1 MIGQT
6 VSHYRILGKLG
17 GGGMGVVYEAEDLKL
32 GRHVALKF
40 IPENLVG
47 DPKSLER
54 FEREA
59 RAASLL
65 NHPNICT
72 IHAIE
77 DNNGH
82 PFIVM
87 EKLEGQSLKQCIAG
101 QPMET
106 EKMLDVSIQVADA
119 LAASH
124 AKGIVHRDIKP
135 ANIFITPSGQVKV
148 LDFGLAK
155 LVHNVGTDSD
165 SGAVDD
171 SLTAVGVIPGTAV
184 YMSPEQARSDEIDF
198 RSDLFSFGVVMYE
211 MSTGKKPFTGKNSL
225 MTLDSVLHQKPVPP
239 GELNPKM
246 PVELEGIIGKAMEKD
261 RKERYQSATQIKADL
276 QLLKR
281 EAEAGQVEIKSGLHS
296 VRLRAASKT
305 FGRAGSNKWLFWLL
319 GGTAALLVTVVAA
332 VGAYWIRHRAVANAE
347 QRNAIAV
354 LPLQNMNGDFSV
366 DYLRFALA
374 DELTSVLTYSRSL
387 EVRPSSMTRSYVQVD
402 FDPHK
407 VGQTLHVGKLLTGHF
422 MLQGDRLTVTLEAID
437 VPTDR
442 LLWQANVTASQNDL
456 ISLQSQLS
464 TQVQLG
470 LLPALGV
477 AGGALTTASRPKSQE
492 AYDLYLHSLAL
503 PHDPEPNKDAIAVLE
518 HVVGVDPSYAPAW
531 EALGKRYYFDSYY
544 GGGGEKMFQLSNAAY
559 EKALALDPNRVAAAS
574 NLITNR
580 VERGEIGPAYDAA
593 KDLVQRRPQSADA
606 HFALSYVLRYAG
618 MQEQATQE
626 CNTARSLDPGNFNF
640 RSCAW
645 AFIELGQPGRAMDF
659 VHMDA
664 GSEWA
669 AWATPYV
676 YLAEG
681 NLAQARESAK
691 SMAKAPFYHR
701 ELMVACTQAPRPA
714 DLDKIVRDSEAS
726 VMTEPDPESW
736 YRVGALMAYCG
747 QKDAALRL
755 LKAAVQQNYC
765 AYSALLEDPL
775 LKDLRKDTAFN
786 QVLTAGSQCQQTLK
800 EGRAQ

>member
-40 IPENLVG
+40 IPENLTG

-72 IHAIE
+72 IHGIE

-87 EKLEGQSLKQCIAG
+87 EKLEGESLKQCISGHAV
-101 QPMET
+101 ET
-106 EKMLDVSIQVADA
+106 EKLLDISIQVADA

-135 ANIFITPSGQVKV
+135 ANIFLTPSGQVKV

-155 LVHNVGTDSD
+155 LLHNVGTDSD
-165 SGAVDD
+165 GALADN

-184 YMSPEQARSDEIDF
+184 YMSPEQARSEEIDF

-211 MSTGKKPFTGKNSL
+211 MSTGKKPFSGKNSL
-225 MTLDSVLHQKPVPP
+225 MTLDAVLHEKPVPP
-239 GELNPKM
+239 GELNPKV

-261 RKERYQSATQIKADL
+261 RKERYQSATQMKADL
-276 QLLKR
+276 QQLKR
-281 EAEAGQVEIKSGLHS
+281 ENESGQMRSGLHS
-296 VRLRAASKT
+296 AKLRIASKT
-305 FGRAGSNKWLFWLL
+305 FGRTGSRWQFWLL
-319 GGTAALLVTVVAA
+319 LGSLAMLATVLAA
-332 VGAYWIRHRAVANAE
+332 VGAYWLKHREVANAE
-347 QRNAIAV
+347 QKNAIAV
-354 LPLQNMNGDFSV
+354 LPLQNMNGDFTV

-374 DELTSVLTYSRSL
+374 DELTSVLSYSRSL
-387 EVRPSSMTRSYVQVD
+387 EVRPSSVTRRYVEQEL
-402 FDPHK
+402 DPHK
-407 VGQTLHVGKLLTGHF
+407 IGQELHVGRLLTGHF
-422 MLQGDRLTVTLEAID
+422 LRQGEQLTVTLEAID
-437 VPTDR
+437 VGSDR
-442 LLWQANVTASQNDL
+442 LLWQGSATASVNDL
-456 ISLQSQLS
+456 ISMQSQLS
-464 TQVQLG
+464 TQVQQG

-477 AGGALTTASRPKSQE
+477 AAGTLSAASRPKSQE

-503 PHDPEPNKDAIAVLE
+503 PHDPAPNKDAIAVLE
-518 HVVGVDPSYAPAW
+518 HVVGEDPSYAPGW
-531 EALGKRYYFDSYY
+531 EALGLRYYYDSVY
-544 GGGGEKMFQLSNAAY
+544 GGGGEAMFQRSNSAY
-559 EKALALDPNRVAAAS
+559 ERALSLDPNRVMAAG
-574 NLITNR
+574 NLITAR
-580 VERGEIGPAYDAA
+580 VERGELGRAYDAA
-593 KDLVQRRPQSADA
+593 TDLVRRRPQSGDA

-618 MQEQATQE
+618 MQEHATQE

-645 AFIELGQPGRAMDF
+645 AFMELGQTERAMDF
-659 VHMDA
+659 VHLDA

-676 YLAEG
+676 YLTAG
-681 NLAQARESAK
+681 NVAQAREAVKSVAK
-691 SMAKAPFYHR
+691 SPTYHR
-701 ELMVACTQAPRPA
+701 DLLIACTQAQRPA
-714 DLDKIVRDSEAS
+714 DMDRIVREEESS
-726 VMTEPDPESW
+726 VMTEPDPEEW
-736 YRVGALMAYCG
+736 YHVGALMAYCG
-747 QKDAALRL
+747 QKEAALRL

-775 LKDLRKDTAFN
+775 LKDLRKETAFN
-786 QVLTAGSQCQQTLK
+786 EVLTAASTCQETLK
-800 EGRAQ
+800 EGRVQ